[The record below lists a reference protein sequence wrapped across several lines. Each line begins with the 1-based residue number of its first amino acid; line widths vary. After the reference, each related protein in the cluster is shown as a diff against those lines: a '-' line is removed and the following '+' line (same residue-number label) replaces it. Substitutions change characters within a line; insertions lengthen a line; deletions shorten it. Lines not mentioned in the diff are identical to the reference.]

1 MDNKKLIIFY
11 KSYVLKNIHNR
22 LVELNNIKSIDEA
35 DELLKYYSGFK
46 KDISCKTMTKE
57 QLQELIVHSFLY
69 GDTIGLNL
77 NYKDNEWQKIYD
89 NEV

>member
-11 KSYVLKNIHNR
+11 KSYVLKSIHNR
-22 LVELNNIKSIDEA
+22 LVELNNVMSIDEV

-46 KDISCKTMTKE
+46 KDKSCKDMTKE
-57 QLQELIVHSFLY
+57 ELQELNVHSFLY